1 MKSSDFIQL
10 RFPLKYRYIDKRKR
24 HRLTLDAFNT
34 LERIYIIMQNN
45 YNINQLTLAMAT
57 DYQPEEN
64 HPAYYIHQLVESL
77 AISKPNIMGRPREY
91 DPRMLLKLVLLA
103 YSYGIVSCRKIE
115 RFARE
120 NIVAMWLT
128 QEQRPTYRTIARFIV
143 SKELTEM
150 IQASFKDFHDYLQK
164 AGLIDEASFIDG
176 TKILANANKY
186 SFVWKK
192 RTIKYSD
199 LNVVKARKLISE
211 MREEVKVDANL
222 DDFQIDELDT
232 TIALLEQRIEELNKR
247 VEETVRVSPNPAKQE
262 RRHAKKY
269 LRALDHCRQK
279 NIEYKAQV
287 ATAGKRNSYSKTDH
301 DATFMRLKEDPMR
314 NGQTKPAYNLQIM
327 TNSQFV
333 LGYDLLQNP
342 TDTRT
347 LIPFLKHLDQNG
359 VLGKEIV
366 ADAGYGSERNYR
378 YIEDELPD
386 CTALIPYSTML
397 RENSRKWKSDDRK
410 VMNWEYHAKDD
421 YYINPVGVRFN
432 FKRYAYR
439 NDKDGFHRDFKVYQ
453 AEKYDENHQINPK
466 ALTPHGNTKYIMV
479 NPQWE
484 YFKAKARKS
493 LSSSNTYSRRKYDV
507 ETVFGNL
514 KAYLG
519 FTRFTVRGLKKVKKQ
534 IGIALMALN
543 MKKLAGRPSNFLGKK
558 SKRKEPFENF
568 FNFRMA
574 LLNLGTYVTVP
585 LLSELLD
592 QLRLILIDSV
602 DTVHVQE
609 MMVQH

>member
-1 MKSSDFIQL
+1 
-10 RFPLKYRYIDKRKR
+10 
-24 HRLTLDAFNT
+24 
-34 LERIYIIMQNN
+34 MQNN

-585 LLSELLD
+585 LFSFSDL
-592 QLRLILIDSV
+592 
-602 DTVHVQE
+602 
-609 MMVQH
+609 

>member
-1 MKSSDFIQL
+1 
-10 RFPLKYRYIDKRKR
+10 
-24 HRLTLDAFNT
+24 
-34 LERIYIIMQNN
+34 MQNN

-585 LLSELLD
+585 FLLLYN
-592 QLRLILIDSV
+592 IFIFIPYYWN
-602 DTVHVQE
+602 
-609 MMVQH
+609 

>member
-10 RFPLKYRYIDKRKR
+10 RFPLKYRYVEKRKR

-45 YNINQLTLAMAT
+45 YNINQLSLAMAT

-64 HPAYYIHQLVESL
+64 HPAYYIHQLVENL

-211 MREEVKVDANL
+211 MREEVKIDANL

-247 VEETVRVSPNPAKQE
+247 VEETARVSPNPAKQE

-543 MKKLAGRPSNFLGKK
+543 MKKLAGRPSNFLGKNQK
-558 SKRKEPFENF
+558 GKIHSKIFSI
-568 FNFRMA
+568 
-574 LLNLGTYVTVP
+574 
-585 LLSELLD
+585 SEWIF
-592 QLRLILIDSV
+592 LIKGLMSQSLFCV
-602 DTVHVQE
+602 RPAWVLARR
-609 MMVQH
+609 

>member
-585 LLSELLD
+585 LFL
-592 QLRLILIDSV
+592 
-602 DTVHVQE
+602 VHFKPSSGFE
-609 MMVQH
+609 PPTSSLPWMCST

>member
-585 LLSELLD
+585 FLLLYN
-592 QLRLILIDSV
+592 IFIFIPYYWN
-602 DTVHVQE
+602 
-609 MMVQH
+609 

>member
-1 MKSSDFIQL
+1 
-10 RFPLKYRYIDKRKR
+10 
-24 HRLTLDAFNT
+24 
-34 LERIYIIMQNN
+34 MQNN
-45 YNINQLTLAMAT
+45 YNINQLTLAMTT

-64 HPAYYIHQLVESL
+64 HPAYYIHQLVENL

-91 DPRMLLKLVLLA
+91 DQRMFLKLVLLA

-199 LNVVKARKLISE
+199 LNVVKAQKLISE
-211 MREEVKVDANL
+211 MREEAKVDASL

-247 VEETVRVSPNPAKQE
+247 VEETAKVSPNPAKQE
-262 RRHAKKY
+262 RRHAEKY
-269 LRALDHCRQK
+269 FRALDHCRQK

-287 ATAGKRNSYSKTDH
+287 ATAGERNSYSKTNH

-314 NGQTKPAYNLQIM
+314 NGQTKPAYNFQIM

-333 LGYDLLQNP
+333 LGYDLMQNP

-366 ADAGYGSERNYR
+366 ADTGYGPKRNYR

-397 RENSRKWKSDDRK
+397 RENSRKWKS
-410 VMNWEYHAKDD
+410 E
-421 YYINPVGVRFN
+421 I
-432 FKRYAYR
+432 
-439 NDKDGFHRDFKVYQ
+439 
-453 AEKYDENHQINPK
+453 
-466 ALTPHGNTKYIMV
+466 
-479 NPQWE
+479 
-484 YFKAKARKS
+484 
-493 LSSSNTYSRRKYDV
+493 
-507 ETVFGNL
+507 
-514 KAYLG
+514 
-519 FTRFTVRGLKKVKKQ
+519 VK
-534 IGIALMALN
+534 
-543 MKKLAGRPSNFLGKK
+543 
-558 SKRKEPFENF
+558 
-568 FNFRMA
+568 
-574 LLNLGTYVTVP
+574 
-585 LLSELLD
+585 
-592 QLRLILIDSV
+592 
-602 DTVHVQE
+602 
-609 MMVQH
+609 

>member
-585 LLSELLD
+585 LLYLLIVSD
-592 QLRLILIDSV
+592 
-602 DTVHVQE
+602 
-609 MMVQH
+609 

>member
-1 MKSSDFIQL
+1 
-10 RFPLKYRYIDKRKR
+10 
-24 HRLTLDAFNT
+24 
-34 LERIYIIMQNN
+34 MQSN
-45 YNINQLTLAMAT
+45 YNINQLSLAMAT

-115 RFARE
+115 RFAQE

-128 QEQRPTYRTIARFIV
+128 QEQHPTYRTIARFIV
-143 SKELTEM
+143 SNELTEM
-150 IQASFKDFHDYLQK
+150 IQTSFKEFHDYLQK

-192 RTIKYSD
+192 RAIKYSD
-199 LNVVKARKLISE
+199 LNVAKARQLINE
-211 MREEVKVDANL
+211 MQREVSLAANL

-232 TIALLEQRIEELNKR
+232 TIALLEQRIEELNKQ
-247 VEETVRVSPNPAKQE
+247 VDETAKVSPNPAKQE

-279 NIEYKAQV
+279 NFEYKTQIT
-287 ATAGKRNSYSKTDH
+287 TAGQRNSYSKTDH

-333 LGYDLLQNP
+333 LGYDLMQNP

-347 LIPFLKHLDQNG
+347 LIPFLTQLAQNE
-359 VLGKEIV
+359 VLGREIV
-366 ADAGYGSERNYR
+366 ADAGYGSERNYK
-378 YIEDELPD
+378 YIEDQLPD

-397 RENSRKWKSDDRK
+397 KENSRKWKSDDRK
-410 VMNWEYHAKDD
+410 VMNWKYNAQDD
-421 YYINPVGVRFN
+421 YYVNPVGVRFN

-439 NDKDGFHRDFKVYQ
+439 NDKYGFRRDFKVYQ
-453 AEKYDENHQINPK
+453 AEKYNENHQINPQ

-493 LSSSNTYSRRKYDV
+493 LSNSNNYFRRKYDV

-519 FTRFTVRGLKKVKKQ
+519 FTRFTVRGLKKAKGQ

-543 MKKLAGRPSNFLGKK
+543 MKKLAGRPTNFLNNRSKGK
-558 SKRKEPFENF
+558 ELFENF
-568 FNFRMA
+568 TISEWLFLIKRLMSQPLFLIGNFVKA
-574 LLNLGTYVTVP
+574 LIAFSYLKLVVKTINEFLF
-585 LLSELLD
+585 D
-592 QLRLILIDSV
+592 IF
-602 DTVHVQE
+602 
-609 MMVQH
+609 

>member
-10 RFPLKYRYIDKRKR
+10 RFPLKYRYVEKRKR

-45 YNINQLTLAMAT
+45 YNINQFTLAMTT
-57 DYQPEEN
+57 DYQPEKN
-64 HPAYYIHQLVESL
+64 HPAYYIHQLVENL
-77 AISKPNIMGRPREY
+77 AVSKPNVMGRPREY

-211 MREEVKVDANL
+211 MREEVKVDASL

-232 TIALLEQRIEELNKR
+232 TIALLEQRIEELNKQ
-247 VEETVRVSPNPAKQE
+247 VEETARVSPNPAKRE
-262 RRHAKKY
+262 HRHAKKY

-279 NIEYKAQV
+279 NIEYKDQV

-333 LGYDLLQNP
+333 LGHDLLQNP

-359 VLGKEIV
+359 VLGKEMV

-378 YIEDELPD
+378 YWVKSQKGKIHSKIFSTSEWIF
-386 CTALIPYSTML
+386 LI
-397 RENSRKWKSDDRK
+397 
-410 VMNWEYHAKDD
+410 
-421 YYINPVGVRFN
+421 
-432 FKRYAYR
+432 
-439 NDKDGFHRDFKVYQ
+439 
-453 AEKYDENHQINPK
+453 
-466 ALTPHGNTKYIMV
+466 
-479 NPQWE
+479 
-484 YFKAKARKS
+484 
-493 LSSSNTYSRRKYDV
+493 
-507 ETVFGNL
+507 
-514 KAYLG
+514 
-519 FTRFTVRGLKKVKKQ
+519 
-534 IGIALMALN
+534 
-543 MKKLAGRPSNFLGKK
+543 
-558 SKRKEPFENF
+558 
-568 FNFRMA
+568 
-574 LLNLGTYVTVP
+574 
-585 LLSELLD
+585 
-592 QLRLILIDSV
+592 
-602 DTVHVQE
+602 
-609 MMVQH
+609 

>member
-10 RFPLKYRYIDKRKR
+10 RFPLKYRYVEKRKR

-45 YNINQLTLAMAT
+45 YNINQFTLAMTT
-57 DYQPEEN
+57 DYQPEKN
-64 HPAYYIHQLVESL
+64 HPAYYIHQLVENL
-77 AISKPNIMGRPREY
+77 AVSKPNVMGRPREY

-164 AGLIDEASFIDG
+164 ARLIDEASFIDG

-199 LNVVKARKLISE
+199 LNVVKAQKLISE
-211 MREEVKVDANL
+211 MREEAKVDASL

-247 VEETVRVSPNPAKQE
+247 VEETAKVSPNPAKQE
-262 RRHAKKY
+262 RRQAKKY
-269 LRALDHCRQK
+269 FRALDHCRQK
-279 NIEYKAQV
+279 NLKYKAQV
-287 ATAGKRNSYSKTDH
+287 ATAGERNSYSKTDH
-301 DATFMRLKEDPMR
+301 DETFMRLKEDPMR

-333 LGYDLLQNP
+333 LGYDLMQNP

-366 ADAGYGSERNYR
+366 ADAGYGPEHNYR

-397 RENSRKWKSDDRK
+397 RENSRKWKS
-410 VMNWEYHAKDD
+410 E
-421 YYINPVGVRFN
+421 I
-432 FKRYAYR
+432 
-439 NDKDGFHRDFKVYQ
+439 
-453 AEKYDENHQINPK
+453 
-466 ALTPHGNTKYIMV
+466 
-479 NPQWE
+479 
-484 YFKAKARKS
+484 
-493 LSSSNTYSRRKYDV
+493 
-507 ETVFGNL
+507 
-514 KAYLG
+514 
-519 FTRFTVRGLKKVKKQ
+519 VK
-534 IGIALMALN
+534 
-543 MKKLAGRPSNFLGKK
+543 
-558 SKRKEPFENF
+558 
-568 FNFRMA
+568 
-574 LLNLGTYVTVP
+574 
-585 LLSELLD
+585 
-592 QLRLILIDSV
+592 
-602 DTVHVQE
+602 
-609 MMVQH
+609 

>member
-1 MKSSDFIQL
+1 
-10 RFPLKYRYIDKRKR
+10 
-24 HRLTLDAFNT
+24 
-34 LERIYIIMQNN
+34 MQNN
-45 YNINQLTLAMAT
+45 YNINQLSLAMAT

-64 HPAYYIHQLVESL
+64 HPAYYIHQLVENL

-150 IQASFKDFHDYLQK
+150 IQASFKNFHDYLQK

-232 TIALLEQRIEELNKR
+232 TIALLEQRVEELNKR
-247 VEETVRVSPNPAKQE
+247 VEETARVSPNPAKQE

-269 LRALDHCRQK
+269 LRALDHCCQK

-347 LIPFLKHLDQNG
+347 LIPFLKQLDQNG

-453 AEKYDENHQINPK
+453 AEKYDKNHQINPK

-484 YFKAKARKS
+484 YFKAKAQKS

-519 FTRFTVRGLKKVKKQ
+519 FTSFTVRGLKKVKKQ

-543 MKKLAGRPSNFLGKK
+543 MKKLAGRPSNFLGKR
-558 SKRKEPFENF
+558 SKRKDPFENF
-568 FNFRMA
+568 FNFRMD

-585 LLSELLD
+585 
-592 QLRLILIDSV
+592 Q
-602 DTVHVQE
+602 
-609 MMVQH
+609 

>member
-211 MREEVKVDANL
+211 MHEEVKVDANL

-247 VEETVRVSPNPAKQE
+247 VEETARVSPNPAKQE

-366 ADAGYGSERNYR
+366 ADAGYGSERNYK

-397 RENSRKWKSDDRK
+397 RENSRKWKSDDHK

-439 NDKDGFHRDFKVYQ
+439 NDKYGFHRDFKVYQ

-534 IGIALMALN
+534 IGVALMALN

-574 LLNLGTYVTVP
+574 LLNLETYVTVP
-585 LLSELLD
+585 
-592 QLRLILIDSV
+592 
-602 DTVHVQE
+602 
-609 MMVQH
+609 

>member
-10 RFPLKYRYIDKRKR
+10 RFPLKYRYVEKRKR

-45 YNINQLTLAMAT
+45 YNINQLSLAMAT

-64 HPAYYIHQLVESL
+64 HPAYYIHQLVENL

-150 IQASFKDFHDYLQK
+150 IQASFKNFHDYLQK

-232 TIALLEQRIEELNKR
+232 TIALLEQRVEELNKR
-247 VEETVRVSPNPAKQE
+247 VEETARVSPNPAKQE

-269 LRALDHCRQK
+269 LRALDHCCQK

-347 LIPFLKHLDQNG
+347 LIPFLKQLDQNG

-453 AEKYDENHQINPK
+453 AEKYDKNHQINPK

-484 YFKAKARKS
+484 YFKAKAQKS

-519 FTRFTVRGLKKVKKQ
+519 FTSFTVRGLKKVKKQ

-543 MKKLAGRPSNFLGKK
+543 MKKLAGRPSNFLGKR
-558 SKRKEPFENF
+558 SKRKDPFENF
-568 FNFRMA
+568 FNFRMD

-585 LLSELLD
+585 
-592 QLRLILIDSV
+592 Q
-602 DTVHVQE
+602 
-609 MMVQH
+609 

>member
-10 RFPLKYRYIDKRKR
+10 RFPLKYRYVEKRKR
-24 HRLTLDAFNT
+24 HRLALDAFNT

-45 YNINQLTLAMAT
+45 YNINQFTLAMTT
-57 DYQPEEN
+57 DYQPEKN
-64 HPAYYIHQLVESL
+64 HPAYYIHQLVENL
-77 AISKPNIMGRPREY
+77 AVSKPNVMGRPREY

-103 YSYGIVSCRKIE
+103 YSYGIISCRKIE

-211 MREEVKVDANL
+211 MREEVKVDASL

-232 TIALLEQRIEELNKR
+232 TIALLEQRIEELNKQ
-247 VEETVRVSPNPAKQE
+247 VEETARVSPNPAKQE

-279 NIEYKAQV
+279 NIEYKDQV

-333 LGYDLLQNP
+333 LGHDLLQNP

-359 VLGKEIV
+359 VLGKEMV

-378 YIEDELPD
+378 YWVKSQKGKIHSKIFSTSE
-386 CTALIPYSTML
+386 CIFLI
-397 RENSRKWKSDDRK
+397 
-410 VMNWEYHAKDD
+410 
-421 YYINPVGVRFN
+421 
-432 FKRYAYR
+432 
-439 NDKDGFHRDFKVYQ
+439 
-453 AEKYDENHQINPK
+453 
-466 ALTPHGNTKYIMV
+466 
-479 NPQWE
+479 
-484 YFKAKARKS
+484 
-493 LSSSNTYSRRKYDV
+493 
-507 ETVFGNL
+507 
-514 KAYLG
+514 
-519 FTRFTVRGLKKVKKQ
+519 
-534 IGIALMALN
+534 
-543 MKKLAGRPSNFLGKK
+543 
-558 SKRKEPFENF
+558 
-568 FNFRMA
+568 
-574 LLNLGTYVTVP
+574 
-585 LLSELLD
+585 
-592 QLRLILIDSV
+592 
-602 DTVHVQE
+602 
-609 MMVQH
+609 

>member
-10 RFPLKYRYIDKRKR
+10 PFPLKYRYIDKRKR

-45 YNINQLTLAMAT
+45 YNINQLSLAMVT

-150 IQASFKDFHDYLQK
+150 IQASFKDFHDYPQK

-199 LNVVKARKLISE
+199 LNVAKAQKLISE
-211 MREEVKVDANL
+211 MREEVKVDASL

-247 VEETVRVSPNPAKQE
+247 VEETAKVSPNPAKQE

-269 LRALDHCRQK
+269 FRALDHCRQK

-333 LGYDLLQNP
+333 LGYDLMQNP

-484 YFKAKARKS
+484 YFKTKARKS

-558 SKRKEPFENF
+558 SKRKDPFENE
-568 FNFRMA
+568 
-574 LLNLGTYVTVP
+574 VP
-585 LLSELLD
+585 
-592 QLRLILIDSV
+592 
-602 DTVHVQE
+602 
-609 MMVQH
+609 

>member
-1 MKSSDFIQL
+1 
-10 RFPLKYRYIDKRKR
+10 
-24 HRLTLDAFNT
+24 
-34 LERIYIIMQNN
+34 
-45 YNINQLTLAMAT
+45 
-57 DYQPEEN
+57 
-64 HPAYYIHQLVESL
+64 
-77 AISKPNIMGRPREY
+77 
-91 DPRMLLKLVLLA
+91 MLLKLVLLA

-164 AGLIDEASFIDG
+164 AGLIDETSFIDS

-199 LNVVKARKLISE
+199 LNVVKARKLINE

-247 VEETVRVSPNPAKQE
+247 VEETAKVSPNPAKQE

-269 LRALDHCRQK
+269 FRALDHCRQK

-333 LGYDLLQNP
+333 LGYDLMQNP
-342 TDTRT
+342 TDTRI
-347 LIPFLKHLDQNG
+347 LIPFLKNFDQNG
-359 VLGKEIV
+359 VLGKGIV

-397 RENSRKWKSDDRK
+397 RENSCKWKSDDRK

-439 NDKDGFHRDFKVYQ
+439 NERYAYRNDKYGFHRDFKVYQ
-453 AEKYDENHQINPK
+453 AEKCNDFLH
-466 ALTPHGNTKYIMV
+466 
-479 NPQWE
+479 
-484 YFKAKARKS
+484 S
-493 LSSSNTYSRRKYDV
+493 LAAH
-507 ETVFGNL
+507 FL
-514 KAYLG
+514 FYL
-519 FTRFTVRGLKKVKKQ
+519 V
-534 IGIALMALN
+534 I
-543 MKKLAGRPSNFLGKK
+543 
-558 SKRKEPFENF
+558 
-568 FNFRMA
+568 
-574 LLNLGTYVTVP
+574 
-585 LLSELLD
+585 
-592 QLRLILIDSV
+592 
-602 DTVHVQE
+602 
-609 MMVQH
+609 

>member
-10 RFPLKYRYIDKRKR
+10 RFPLKYRYVEKIKR

-34 LERIYIIMQNN
+34 LERIHIIIMQNN
-45 YNINQLTLAMAT
+45 YNINQLTLAMTT
-57 DYQPEEN
+57 DYQPEKN
-64 HPAYYIHQLVESL
+64 HPAYYIHQLVENL
-77 AISKPNIMGRPREY
+77 AVSKPNVMGRPREY
-91 DPRMLLKLVLLA
+91 NPRMLLKLVLLA

-164 AGLIDEASFIDG
+164 AGLIGEASFIDG

-211 MREEVKVDANL
+211 MCEEVKVDANL
-222 DDFQIDELDT
+222 ADFQIDELDT

-287 ATAGKRNSYSKTDH
+287 ATAGKRNSYSKIDH
-301 DATFMRLKEDPMR
+301 DATFMRLKEDLMR
-314 NGQTKPAYNLQIM
+314 NGQTKPTYNLQIM

-558 SKRKEPFENF
+558 SKRKDPFENF
-568 FNFRMA
+568 FNFRMD

-585 LLSELLD
+585 Y
-592 QLRLILIDSV
+592 V
-602 DTVHVQE
+602 C
-609 MMVQH
+609 

>member
-574 LLNLGTYVTVP
+574 LLNLGTYVTAP
-585 LLSELLD
+585 STIRHPPFNKLY
-592 QLRLILIDSV
+592 
-602 DTVHVQE
+602 
-609 MMVQH
+609 

>member
-1 MKSSDFIQL
+1 
-10 RFPLKYRYIDKRKR
+10 
-24 HRLTLDAFNT
+24 
-34 LERIYIIMQNN
+34 MQNN
-45 YNINQLTLAMAT
+45 YNINQLSLAMAT

-64 HPAYYIHQLVESL
+64 HPAYYIHQLVENL

-150 IQASFKDFHDYLQK
+150 IQASFKNFHDYLQK

-232 TIALLEQRIEELNKR
+232 TIALLEQRVEELNKR
-247 VEETVRVSPNPAKQE
+247 VEETARVSPNPAKQE

-347 LIPFLKHLDQNG
+347 LIPFLKQLDQNG

-453 AEKYDENHQINPK
+453 AEKYDKNHQINPK

-484 YFKAKARKS
+484 YFKAKAQKS

-519 FTRFTVRGLKKVKKQ
+519 FTSFTVRGLKKVKKQ

-543 MKKLAGRPSNFLGKK
+543 MKKLAGRPSNFLGKR
-558 SKRKEPFENF
+558 SKRKDPFENF
-568 FNFRMA
+568 FNFRMD

-585 LLSELLD
+585 F
-592 QLRLILIDSV
+592 
-602 DTVHVQE
+602 
-609 MMVQH
+609 

>member
-10 RFPLKYRYIDKRKR
+10 RFPLKYRYVEKRKR

-45 YNINQLTLAMAT
+45 YNINQFTLAMTT
-57 DYQPEEN
+57 DYQPEKN
-64 HPAYYIHQLVESL
+64 HPAYYIHQLVENL
-77 AISKPNIMGRPREY
+77 AVSKPNVMGRPREY

-103 YSYGIVSCRKIE
+103 YSYGIISCRKIE

-199 LNVVKARKLISE
+199 LNVVKAQKLISE
-211 MREEVKVDANL
+211 MREEAKVDASL

-247 VEETVRVSPNPAKQE
+247 VEETAKVSPNPAKQE
-262 RRHAKKY
+262 RRQAKKY
-269 LRALDHCRQK
+269 FRALDHCRQK
-279 NIEYKAQV
+279 NLKYKAQV
-287 ATAGKRNSYSKTDH
+287 ATAGERNSYSKTDH
-301 DATFMRLKEDPMR
+301 DETFMRLKEDPMR

-333 LGYDLLQNP
+333 LGYDLMQNP

-366 ADAGYGSERNYR
+366 ADAGYGPEHNYR

-397 RENSRKWKSDDRK
+397 RENSRKWKS
-410 VMNWEYHAKDD
+410 E
-421 YYINPVGVRFN
+421 I
-432 FKRYAYR
+432 
-439 NDKDGFHRDFKVYQ
+439 
-453 AEKYDENHQINPK
+453 
-466 ALTPHGNTKYIMV
+466 
-479 NPQWE
+479 
-484 YFKAKARKS
+484 
-493 LSSSNTYSRRKYDV
+493 
-507 ETVFGNL
+507 
-514 KAYLG
+514 
-519 FTRFTVRGLKKVKKQ
+519 VK
-534 IGIALMALN
+534 
-543 MKKLAGRPSNFLGKK
+543 
-558 SKRKEPFENF
+558 
-568 FNFRMA
+568 
-574 LLNLGTYVTVP
+574 
-585 LLSELLD
+585 
-592 QLRLILIDSV
+592 
-602 DTVHVQE
+602 
-609 MMVQH
+609 

>member
-1 MKSSDFIQL
+1 
-10 RFPLKYRYIDKRKR
+10 
-24 HRLTLDAFNT
+24 
-34 LERIYIIMQNN
+34 MQNN

>member
-1 MKSSDFIQL
+1 
-10 RFPLKYRYIDKRKR
+10 
-24 HRLTLDAFNT
+24 
-34 LERIYIIMQNN
+34 MQSN
-45 YNINQLTLAMAT
+45 YNINQLSLAMAT

-232 TIALLEQRIEELNKR
+232 TIALLEQRIEKLNKR
-247 VEETVRVSPNPAKQE
+247 VEETARVSPNPAKQE

-439 NDKDGFHRDFKVYQ
+439 NDKYGFHRDFKVYQ

-466 ALTPHGNTKYIMV
+466 ALTPHGNIKYIMV

-543 MKKLAGRPSNFLGKK
+543 MKKLAGRPSSFLGKK
-558 SKRKEPFENF
+558 SKRKDPFENF
-568 FNFRMA
+568 FNFRMD

-585 LLSELLD
+585 F
-592 QLRLILIDSV
+592 LRLVKKNIKERR
-602 DTVHVQE
+602 VH
-609 MMVQH
+609 